1 MEDMVDRQRWAAAG
15 RGNVEA
21 AGLFRERL
29 ERFRQNEARL
39 AGTALFRFLK
49 RRDYS
54 HARSELAWGLSRA
67 PVTFLFTVATAPL
80 VKAKSMLRRGRR

>member
-1 MEDMVDRQRWAAAG
+1 
-15 RGNVEA
+15 
-21 AGLFRERL
+21 
-29 ERFRQNEARL
+29 
-39 AGTALFRFLK
+39 LK
-49 RRDYS
+49 RRDFY